1 MHGTNWEITSRS
13 AGLLRKRPYLT
24 CQRNWHFTSVNYEAE
39 ILHAEHGSAKENTST
54 HLKVNTSNKFFIQLH
69 PFLTIGAYSS
79 HNSVI
84 FAKESVGSNST

>member
-1 MHGTNWEITSRS
+1 MSKI
-13 AGLLRKRPYLT
+13 AIFLD
-24 CQRNWHFTSVNYEAE
+24 VNYEVE
-39 ILHAEHGSAKENTST
+39 ILHAERGSAKENTYT

-84 FAKESVGSNST
+84 FAKESVRSYST